1 MLSGDEKCA
10 TNNLFAIWTKSKK
23 KKKSTV
29 FGLPDDREY
38 AKGWWRRLMAPAHD
52 VLVSDSSSHPC
63 EGELTRPRSLG
74 EVWAKSDGLSEG
86 RSLLMATELSWERHK
101 RMIQVNKGTRGLK
114 RLTGRQNREGDECNR
129 MICSAS
135 SGVIPLIQQEEGSQL
150 LLIIGWNCLVSVVI
164 MVQYLRD

>member
-1 MLSGDEKCA
+1 MFLPFVQ
-10 TNNLFAIWTKSKK
+10 NLKI
-23 KKKSTV
+23 STV

-38 AKGWWRRLMAPAHD
+38 TKGWWRRLMAPAQD
-52 VLVSDSSSHPC
+52 VLVGDSSWQPC
-63 EGELTRPRSLG
+63 KGELTRARSLG

-86 RSLLMATELSWERHK
+86 RSLLSTTELSWERHK

-114 RLTGRQNREGDECNR
+114 RLTEKQNREGDECNR
-129 MICSAS
+129 TICSAS
-135 SGVIPLIQQEEGSQL
+135 SEVIPLIQQEEGSQL